1 MVASSN
7 FFFGSSGF
15 YPYKIGQSCR
25 FESASDERLSRAPSS
40 AGNKKTLTWS
50 GWVKR
55 SAHTNSSL
63 FSSGTASDE
72 LTQLNIQ
79 GDGNLRFRDRSGD
92 NLRKETTALLNDVG
106 AWYHI
111 VCAVDLTQASNGDR
125 VKLYINGTLQT
136 DLSIN
141 DTFSNRNTY
150 INRTGGNGMV
160 VGE

>member
-40 AGNKKTLTWS
+40 AGNKKTFTMS
-50 GWVKR
+50 CWVKR
-55 SAHTNSSL
+55 SATSSSAL
-63 FSSGTASDE
+63 FSSGTEATE
-72 LTQLNIQ
+72 LTQLSIQ

-106 AWYHI
+106 AW
-111 VCAVDLTQASNGDR
+111 
-125 VKLYINGTLQT
+125 
-136 DLSIN
+136 
-141 DTFSNRNTY
+141 
-150 INRTGGNGMV
+150 
-160 VGE
+160 